1 MGILNRV
8 INILILLAAI
18 AAVVFSYMLFSKRNE
33 LTDGW
38 QKMAAAINATAA
50 TLDDKSASGTKAAQ
64 ELAADKLRHTQ
75 YANLDQVLP
84 KLKDNAARI
93 VRQRNDLAQSLQ
105 RMANTLEITGVNAK
119 DFQNVTS
126 YENKDKDFSSK
137 ISAFKRNR
145 DDVFA
150 NYVRTGSLV
159 GASISANELKNSS
172 QANAAAQKV
181 NTRIN
186 DIKGRRDR
194 FASHIA
200 TVSRTLGVKSPNLN
214 GASYANELNTSLAEI
229 RKYKSAADTTRNALA
244 AEKRKTASL
253 NNQIAAHRK
262 TISNHLADIKTK
274 QKRIDELLRVI
285 SDDGKSRIPAKLLTN
300 KDPECYGY
308 VKGKIEYIDKDFG
321 FITIN
326 IGKKY
331 EFVQKYGIKD
341 NKVAFPLPAGKIMTI
356 ARGLN
361 SDKPEFIGK
370 LIVTKVDDHNAICKH
385 LNGAQSQK
393 RVGYDVYFADED
405 IAAATGKTTAPAAAK

>member
-105 RMANTLEITGVNAK
+105 RTANTLEITGVNAK
-119 DFQNVTS
+119 DFQNVAS

-150 NYVRTGSLV
+150 NYVRT
-159 GASISANELKNSS
+159 
-172 QANAAAQKV
+172 
-181 NTRIN
+181 
-186 DIKGRRDR
+186 
-194 FASHIA
+194 
-200 TVSRTLGVKSPNLN
+200 
-214 GASYANELNTSLAEI
+214 
-229 RKYKSAADTTRNALA
+229 
-244 AEKRKTASL
+244 EK
-253 NNQIAAHRK
+253 
-262 TISNHLADIKTK
+262 
-274 QKRIDELLRVI
+274 
-285 SDDGKSRIPAKLLTN
+285 
-300 KDPECYGY
+300 
-308 VKGKIEYIDKDFG
+308 F
-321 FITIN
+321 F
-326 IGKKY
+326 
-331 EFVQKYGIKD
+331 
-341 NKVAFPLPAGKIMTI
+341 
-356 ARGLN
+356 
-361 SDKPEFIGK
+361 
-370 LIVTKVDDHNAICKH
+370 
-385 LNGAQSQK
+385 
-393 RVGYDVYFADED
+393 
-405 IAAATGKTTAPAAAK
+405 TGKCRRPESQYKNQ

>member
-50 TLDDKSASGTKAAQ
+50 ALDDKSASGTKAAQ

-105 RMANTLEITGVNAK
+105 RTANTLEITGVNAK

-159 GASISANELKNSS
+159 GASISA
-172 QANAAAQKV
+172 
-181 NTRIN
+181 
-186 DIKGRRDR
+186 
-194 FASHIA
+194 
-200 TVSRTLGVKSPNLN
+200 
-214 GASYANELNTSLAEI
+214 
-229 RKYKSAADTTRNALA
+229 
-244 AEKRKTASL
+244 
-253 NNQIAAHRK
+253 
-262 TISNHLADIKTK
+262 
-274 QKRIDELLRVI
+274 ID
-285 SDDGKSRIPAKLLTN
+285 
-300 KDPECYGY
+300 
-308 VKGKIEYIDKDFG
+308 
-321 FITIN
+321 
-326 IGKKY
+326 
-331 EFVQKYGIKD
+331 
-341 NKVAFPLPAGKIMTI
+341 
-356 ARGLN
+356 
-361 SDKPEFIGK
+361 
-370 LIVTKVDDHNAICKH
+370 
-385 LNGAQSQK
+385 
-393 RVGYDVYFADED
+393 
-405 IAAATGKTTAPAAAK
+405 APR